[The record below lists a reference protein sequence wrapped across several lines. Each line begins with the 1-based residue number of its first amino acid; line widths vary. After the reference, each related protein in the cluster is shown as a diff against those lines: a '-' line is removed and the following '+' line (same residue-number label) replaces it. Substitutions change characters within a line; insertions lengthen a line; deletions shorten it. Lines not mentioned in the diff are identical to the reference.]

1 MKFNPDII
9 KSDRRTVSIEVR
21 PDGKVTLHVP
31 KRMTYREIE
40 KLIEEKSPWIEK
52 TIAKYNSAL
61 GDEIVPYT
69 DEELDEMT
77 AIAKQIIPPRV
88 EYYAKLMDVTY
99 GKITIRHPK
108 TRWGSCTSKGNLSFN
123 CLLTQVPPEI
133 LDSVVVHELSHRRE
147 MNHSE
152 RFYAQILNV
161 MPDYHERDRWL
172 RQNGM
177 KLMARIRKTTEE
189 KEEER

>member
-9 KSDRRTVSIEVR
+9 KSDRRTVSVEVR
-21 PDGKVTLHVP
+21 PDGKVTLRVP

-40 KLIEEKSPWIEK
+40 KLVEEKSPWIEK

-61 GDEIVPYT
+61 EGEIVPYT
-69 DEELDEMT
+69 DEELKEMT

-88 EYYAKLMDVTY
+88 EYYAKLMGVTY
-99 GKITIRHPK
+99 GKITVRHPK

-152 RFYAQILNV
+152 RFYAQILKV
-161 MPDYHERDRWL
+161 MPDYHKRDRWL

-177 KLMARIRKTTEE
+177 KLMARIRKTNEE
-189 KEEER
+189 KDEER

>member
-52 TIAKYNSAL
+52 TIAKYNSVL

-88 EYYAKLMDVTY
+88 EYYAKLMNVTY
-99 GKITIRHPK
+99 CKITIRHPK

>member
-77 AIAKQIIPPRV
+77 AIAKRIIPPRV
-88 EYYAKLMDVTY
+88 EYYAKLMGVTY

>member
-189 KEEER
+189 KEER

>member
-1 MKFNPDII
+1 M
-9 KSDRRTVSIEVR
+9 R

>member
-21 PDGKVTLHVP
+21 PDGKVTIHAP

-40 KLIEEKSPWIEK
+40 ILIEEKTPWIEN
-52 TIAKYNSAL
+52 TIAKYNSVL
-61 GDEIVPYT
+61 DSEILPYT
-69 DEELDEMT
+69 DEELKEMT
-77 AIAKQIIPPRV
+77 EIAKRIIPPRV
-88 EYYAKLMDVTY
+88 EYYAKLMDVSY

-123 CLLTQVPPEI
+123 CLLTQVPAEI

-152 RFYAQILNV
+152 RFYAQILKV
-161 MPDYHERDRWL
+161 MPDYRERDRWL
-172 RQNGM
+172 KQNGI
-177 KLMARIRKTTEE
+177 KLMARIRQSKDD